1 MLEPGW
7 ASPDSAETTP
17 VKGGSGLKLS
27 ILAGVVIVLVA
38 AAFFAPIPVFY
49 AYLPGPVRD
58 VERLVEVS
66 DARTYSSEGRLL
78 LTTVSVD
85 PQVTLSEVVQ
95 SALDDSTA
103 IVMKDDVTGGQSL
116 DQLIEAQKEE
126 MRQSKQAAQEVA
138 LAALGLGEPSGD
150 GARVVETI
158 PDTPAAGLLEE
169 GDVIVTVE
177 GRTVETTCDV
187 GREIGS
193 HKPGDDLTIRVRR
206 AGEIETF
213 QVGTVENPQDPDSAI
228 IGVFMDDV
236 NRRFAPGLKVG
247 FDTGKIGGPSGGLM
261 MTLALYD
268 QLTPEDIT
276 GGRSVAGTGTIGCD
290 GGVGPIGG
298 IEQKVA
304 GAEEA
309 GAEIFLAPS
318 GNVAAARTV
327 ARDIEVIEISTF
339 DEAVRYLEGLPGST

>member
-1 MLEPGW
+1 MLEPESGVPGP
-7 ASPDSAETTP
+7 PDATP
-17 VKGGSGLKLS
+17 VKGGPGLKL
-27 ILAGVVIVLVA
+27 LALAAFVIVAIA
-38 AAFFAPIPVFY
+38 AVFFAPIPVFY

-85 PQVTLSEVVQ
+85 PQVTLSEVIQ
-95 SALDDSTA
+95 SAFDESTA
-103 IVMKDDVTGGQSL
+103 IVMKEQVTGGQSL
-116 DQLIEAQKEE
+116 DELIEAQKVE

-138 LAALGLGEPSGD
+138 LAALGLGEPTGD
-150 GARVVETI
+150 GARVVQTI
-158 PDTPAAGLLEE
+158 PDSPAAGVLEE

-177 GRTVETTCDV
+177 GQTVETTCDV

-193 HKPGDDLTIRVRR
+193 YKPGDALTIRVKRS
-206 AGEIETF
+206 GDIET
-213 QVGTVENPQDPDSAI
+213 VNVDTVQNPDDPDSAI

-236 NRRFAPGLKVG
+236 NRRFAPGLEVG

-268 QLTPEDIT
+268 QLTPDDIT
-276 GGRSVAGTGTIGCD
+276 GGRSVAGTGTIDCD

-304 GAEEA
+304 GAEDA
-309 GAEIFLAPS
+309 GADIFLAPS

-327 ARDIEVIEISTF
+327 ADDIEVVEISTF
-339 DEAVRYLEGLPGST
+339 DEAIRYLEGLPGSS